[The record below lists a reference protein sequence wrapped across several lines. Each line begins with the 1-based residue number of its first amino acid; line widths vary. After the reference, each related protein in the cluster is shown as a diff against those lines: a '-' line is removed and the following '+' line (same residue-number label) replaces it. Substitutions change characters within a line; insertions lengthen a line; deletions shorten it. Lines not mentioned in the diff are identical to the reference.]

1 MIDIYISILYINY
14 EIMYISYVLCTYVCI
29 YLYIILMYIMYMCIY
44 YLCIYIYYIY
54 IYIIYIYYIYIYIFE
69 DIDNN
74 TNLPELY
81 MRTQEKRGK
90 PRKNVRLFQKLKF
103 IVNFRHDKT

>member
-1 MIDIYISILYINY
+1 
-14 EIMYISYVLCTYVCI
+14 MYISYVLCTYVCI

-44 YLCIYIYYIY
+44 YLCIYI
-54 IYIIYIYYIYIYIFE
+54 IYIIYIYIYIYIFE